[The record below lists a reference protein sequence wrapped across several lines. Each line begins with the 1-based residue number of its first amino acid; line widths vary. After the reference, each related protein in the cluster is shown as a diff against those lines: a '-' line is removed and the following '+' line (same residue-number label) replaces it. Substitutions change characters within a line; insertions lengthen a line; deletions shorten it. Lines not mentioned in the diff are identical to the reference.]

1 MVAVNRSSWGKAF
14 PGHCDEAVLKGL
26 LDESLAADLQAVA
39 EDHLAA
45 CTSCR
50 DRLETLA
57 AAPALWTETRRIYE
71 ADESTRHATA
81 LNFGSAVQQGRSD
94 DSITS
99 WLRAIAQPCQEDA
112 SGSLGHID
120 RYRIDSVIGS
130 GGMGVVAAGFDEQL
144 ARPIAIKLLAPHLA
158 GLAPARRRFAR
169 EARAAAAIVHPAIM
183 PIYSVS
189 EQSHPPYLV
198 MPLVGSA
205 TAGRSLQQRI
215 DREGPLDLETALGIA
230 AQVAEGLAAAHERGV
245 VHRDIKPGNILMEEN
260 SPRVLIGDFGLARAI
275 DDATVTVSGM
285 VAGTPQYMSP
295 EQAAGEAVGPGSDL
309 FSLGSV
315 LYAMLTGR
323 PPFVADSPIAVLR
336 KVIDTPVQPVV
347 SRVESLPPWVDRLVR
362 LFLVKDANA
371 RIVSAAE
378 AAQLL
383 RETEAHVRNPSRY
396 PLPAR
401 LGPPHRL
408 KTKSTITAMIA
419 AIVLVMVGASLPLLR
434 QQTPQG
440 SNDKSKPGVASPKTL
455 PTGQTSAGPS
465 VTAMERSAAPT
476 ETDVSWHWDA
486 LPVELQQI
494 RDSLHE
500 LERDLNL
507 DAVGFESIDDRRHRG
522 QPASGTATQ

>member
-1 MVAVNRSSWGKAF
+1 MVAVNRSSWGKAYQS
-14 PGHCDEAVLKGL
+14 HCDEDVLKGL
-26 LDESLAADLQAVA
+26 LDESLSAEMQAVA
-39 EDHLAA
+39 EDHLAVCA
-45 CTSCR
+45 PCR

-57 AAPALWTETRRIYE
+57 AAPALWTETRSIFE

-81 LNFGSAVQQGRSD
+81 TLYAVRPEQIPSD
-94 DSITS
+94 DTTTS
-99 WLRAIAQPCQEDA
+99 WLRAIVQRSPEDD
-112 SGSLGHID
+112 SRSLGHID

-144 ARPIAIKLLAPHLA
+144 ARPVAIKFLAPHLA

-189 EQSHPPYLV
+189 ENSHPPYLV
-198 MPLVGSA
+198 MPLVGSV

-215 DREGPLDLETALGIA
+215 DREGPLDLEAALGIA

-295 EQAAGEAVGPGSDL
+295 EQAAGEAVRAASDL

-347 SRVESLPPWVDRLVR
+347 DRVESLPPWVDRLVR
-362 LFLVKDANA
+362 LLMVKDPNA

-396 PLPAR
+396 PLPDR

-419 AIVLVMVGASLPLLR
+419 AIALLMVGGSLPLLR

-440 SNDKSKPGVASPKTL
+440 SDDRSTPGVDSPETL
-455 PTGQTSAGPS
+455 STGQTSSGSS
-465 VTAMERSAAPT
+465 VTAIERSAAPI

-507 DAVGFESIDDRRHRG
+507 DTVGFESIDDRRHRG
-522 QPASGTATQ
+522 QPASGTAAQ